1 MRVVESIVVDGSPES
16 VWAVVSDL
24 DTHPS
29 WRPAVREFRHV
40 SDGPL
45 GVGARIREVLEWR
58 GREIVI
64 DDEVTAFDPPRR
76 FGLHGSWKAAEF
88 DLELRLEP
96 VGEGTLV
103 TMDWPLYP
111 KSLVL
116 KLAAPFMGG
125 AMRKATREELEL
137 LKEHV
142 ERTSGAADAAPA
154 P

>member
-1 MRVVESIVVDGSPES
+1 MRVVESIVVDGSPEA

-24 DTHPS
+24 ETHTT
-29 WRPAVREFRHV
+29 WRPAVREFRQV
-40 SDGPL
+40 SEGPL

-76 FGLHGSWKAAEF
+76 FGVQGSWKAAEF
-88 DLELRLEP
+88 DLELRVEP

-111 KSLVL
+111 KSLAL

-125 AMRKATREELEL
+125 AMRRATREELEL
-137 LKEHV
+137 LKKHV
-142 ERTSGAADAAPA
+142 ERAGAPPDATHAP
-154 P
+154 